1 MIGSGT
7 AGRLSFDRSS
17 GENRGPG
24 RGACACCAGVRLYF
38 LGWGPV
44 KYEAINAAKS
54 CLWPLI
60 REGIVTSIVIFRQ
73 NN

>member
-1 MIGSGT
+1 MFGSGT
-7 AGRLSFDRSS
+7 AGRLFLIAPPVKSWA
-17 GENRGPG
+17 GTG
-24 RGACACCAGVRLYF
+24 RLCVLCWRQTIF